1 MWMKWWSLQVL
12 AYILPQNAMRGLT
25 VMKVSILNEF
35 KCQYFIILTDYMCV
49 NKIPRKAIKSTYFAN
64 LLHNVWVIG
73 FRIFTPLWIAE
84 VELSSQTTVKMKD
97 PLPVWGELCG
107 LRWNR
112 VGFSDKTPQTFQTL
126 GATRGDHVT
135 REERSLN
142 RKHYTFA
149 VDV

>member
-1 MWMKWWSLQVL
+1 MNSGSRTIVANHGKNEGSSHSLGG
-12 AYILPQNAMRGLT
+12 AMR
-25 VMKVSILNEF
+25 
-35 KCQYFIILTDYMCV
+35 
-49 NKIPRKAIKSTYFAN
+49 
-64 LLHNVWVIG
+64 
-73 FRIFTPLWIAE
+73 TPNR
-84 VELSSQTTVKMKD
+84 
-97 PLPVWGELCG
+97 G
-107 LRWNR
+107 LRRNR